1 MPIEVKAYK
10 CNWCPR
16 VMGRKVNAIQ
26 HEDNCTCNPA
36 SRHCKTCVYS
46 YKKVT
51 EHIHKEKCDPFISQ
65 DIDYE
70 ITEPYCAYHDK
81 PIHEEPYFIECD
93 CAGGEYGDSY
103 DVKFSCFYYKYK
115 DFAGYQKEVPC
126 VVEEVI

>member
-10 CNWCPR
+10 CNWCIKT
-16 VMGRKVNAIQ
+16 MGRKVNAIQ

-46 YKKVT
+46 YKKTV
-51 EHIHKEKCDPFISQ
+51 C
-65 DIDYE
+65 IDGYNAE
-70 ITEPYCAYHDK
+70 LPYCAYHDK

-115 DFAGYQKEVPC
+115 GFAGYQKEVPC
-126 VVEEVI
+126 VVEEA